1 MLAACVHVDVSDVV
15 TLRLSETFS
24 PVFPAADA
32 LADEDDDDEL
42 EPPHA
47 ARDNAII
54 VARPIVMNF
63 FIINP
68 SVFNFYLIKISF

>member
-32 LADEDDDDEL
+32 LADEDYDEL

-54 VARPIVMNF
+54 VAMPILMNF